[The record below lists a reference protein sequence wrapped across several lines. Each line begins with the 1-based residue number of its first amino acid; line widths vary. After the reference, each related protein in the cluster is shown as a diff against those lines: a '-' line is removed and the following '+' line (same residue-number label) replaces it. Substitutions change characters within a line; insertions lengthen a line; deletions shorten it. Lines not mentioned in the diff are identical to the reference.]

1 MAWEGLV
8 ETQVNADNTQ
18 VNGVLEHFSLYGPA
32 YVKEK
37 TVKNPPVE
45 PPVLQP
51 YPKPI
56 SVQMIEKPRGTTTE
70 DEKERNKAWIAAA
83 VLVPLFLLACAA
95 AAYHMYQKRHNAA
108 KSFSIVSSTGA
119 DATAIMGFGDG
130 DAPGS
135 IAAPPPL
142 VSIDSASLV
151 GFVGDCWNC
160 TAPIKAHW
168 SRLMYFSPPPSSLS
182 FSYILSFIRFVCLSS
197 PSYYA
202 VFCKEIHQRRL
213 WRLSL

>member
-32 YVKEK
+32 YVKGNW
-37 TVKNPPVE
+37 VKKPPVE

-56 SVQMIEKPRGTTTE
+56 SVQMNEKPRGTTTA
-70 DEKERNKAWIAAA
+70 DEKERNKGWIAAA

-95 AAYHMYQKRHNAA
+95 AAYHMYQKRNNAA
-108 KSFSIVSSTGA
+108 KSFSIVSSTGGA
-119 DATAIMGFGDG
+119 SATAVMGFGDG
-130 DAPGS
+130 DASGS
-135 IAAPPPL
+135 IAAPPAL
-142 VSIDSASLV
+142 VSIESASLV
-151 GFVGDCWNC
+151 GFMGDCWNC

-168 SRLMYFSPPPSSLS
+168 SRFIYFSSLS
-182 FSYILSFIRFVCLSS
+182 
-197 PSYYA
+197 
-202 VFCKEIHQRRL
+202 
-213 WRLSL
+213 LSLSLSLGNSSAAAVAPVPSLKASSIHAVSKM